1 MAKPTSKR
9 KSKIQKNVGEK
20 ELNKP
25 KILNKTADKAKA
37 YITKISTY
45 NKTLIQ

>member
-37 YITKISTY
+37 YTTKMS
-45 NKTLIQ
+45 KFH